1 MRTVAIFSGGLDS
14 TVMVEQLRQA
24 GDELLLLSID
34 YGQRHRKE
42 LEFARATAER
52 MQLEWQLA
60 DLRALTPLLAGSSL
74 TSADVAV
81 PHGHYAE
88 ASMKATVVPNRN
100 MIMLAVAAG
109 WALSRKCDRVA
120 YGAHAGDHAIY
131 PDCRPA
137 FVEAMRGALGLA
149 DWERL
154 ELYCPFL
161 SLTKAD
167 IVRAGARLAVDFAH
181 TWSCY
186 EGGAIHCGRCGTC
199 VERREAFTLAGVAD
213 PTAYSSGSG
222 PLPPAPVA

>member
-14 TVMVEQLRQA
+14 TILVEQLKQA
-24 GDELLLLSID
+24 GDEVLALSID

-52 MQLEWQLA
+52 LQIEWRLA
-60 DLRALTPLLAGSSL
+60 DLRAITPLLAGSSL
-74 TSADVAV
+74 TSADVPV

-88 ASMKATVVPNRN
+88 DSMKATVVPNRN
-100 MIMLAVAAG
+100 MIMLAIAAG
-109 WALSRKCDRVA
+109 WALSRKCERVA
-120 YGAHAGDHAIY
+120 YGAHAGDHTIY

-137 FVEAMRGALGLA
+137 FVEAMRTAFGLA

-161 SLTKAD
+161 NASKAD
-167 IVRAGARLAVDFAH
+167 IVREGQRLGVDFAS

-186 EGGAIHCGRCGTC
+186 EGGAIHCGECGTC
-199 VERREAFTLAGVAD
+199 VERREAFSLAGVAD
-213 PTAYSSGSG
+213 PTPYAIGDT
-222 PLPPAPVA
+222 PLPAAP